1 MDPKNCWNKLQ
12 TFQLNKNLSFP
23 IVSREDFPLLFVPLD
38 SEGKEK
44 NIWGIWSCLLSME
57 KKKEG
62 KKITN
67 FRAPAGSKS
76 NSKATNEVAGP
87 QIKMLDF
94 SEPLFS
100 ETKSCLKNNP

>member
-44 NIWGIWSCLLSME
+44 KYLGNLKLFVLHG
-57 KKKEG
+57 KKKEARNWLAQD
-62 KKITN
+62 KILQN
-67 FRAPAGSKS
+67 FPSPAGSKS

-87 QIKMLDF
+87 QMKMWIFQNLCF
-94 SEPLFS
+94 
-100 ETKSCLKNNP
+100 

>member
-44 NIWGIWSCLLSME
+44 KYLGNLKLFVIHG